1 MYKIPTFYLLL
12 ILNMNIFLLKI
23 SQFSKLMEKKSTN
36 RKVFTV
42 LKEDKR
48 LEFFN
53 KILINLI
60 LIKLLDIKK
69 FEKLKKKILKII
81 SN

>member
-1 MYKIPTFYLLL
+1 
-12 ILNMNIFLLKI
+12 
-23 SQFSKLMEKKSTN
+23 MEKKSTN

-69 FEKLKKKILKII
+69 FEKKKKILKII

>member
-48 LEFFN
+48 FEFFN